1 MKQQGSWVG
10 PDRLRFDFSHFEA
23 LTDSQID
30 EIEDLVN
37 HEILSN
43 HLVEAKEMKMD
54 EANELGAIAFFG
66 DKYGENVRVLKAGE
80 NSIELCGGTH
90 VANLS
95 EIGPLKIVSEG
106 SIGSNIRRVEAVASL
121 GVFEI
126 VRDQKILLN
135 EMANTLG
142 VPVSNLTEG
151 LNKKIREIE
160 ELTEEIQLLR
170 KSFILHESEKLIES
184 ASDGII
190 TERIDGIGREDL
202 KQLTLRLKN
211 EKNIEIVILGTALEN
226 GGAAIAAAVSE
237 SSSRDA
243 SELISEAAK
252 LIKGGGGKGKVFAMA
267 GGKDSEALDEALAIA
282 RKAAMGD

>member
-1 MKQQGSWVG
+1 M
-10 PDRLRFDFSHFEA
+10 
-23 LTDSQID
+23 
-30 EIEDLVN
+30 
-37 HEILSN
+37 
-43 HLVEAKEMKMD
+43 
-54 EANELGAIAFFG
+54 
-66 DKYGENVRVLKAGE
+66 
-80 NSIELCGGTH
+80 
-90 VANLS
+90 
-95 EIGPLKIVSEG
+95 
-106 SIGSNIRRVEAVASL
+106 
-121 GVFEI
+121 
-126 VRDQKILLN
+126 
-135 EMANTLG
+135 
-142 VPVSNLTEG
+142 
-151 LNKKIREIE
+151 
-160 ELTEEIQLLR
+160 
-170 KSFILHESEKLIES
+170 HESEKLIES
-184 ASDGII
+184 VSDGII